1 MTSDYELLRER
12 MAKRRLLRFVSSL
25 LKMDIEKTSVID
37 VLIEQFDVNFN
48 ENGEMVILN
57 IDEDNC

>member
-57 IDEDNC
+57 IDEDSC